1 VENHRSLKRQNR
13 LLCPKK
19 KTKAQL
25 SREKKLRRGFEWGV
39 APLDFRLNFSP
50 ALPLI
55 GATKNA
61 ATKQLS
67 PELGN
72 AVSRVVEKLSRKIH
86 METTK
91 SYAFGVVSVYL

>member
-1 VENHRSLKRQNR
+1 MPLGTTKVTLWGTTEAEAGTIAIFAE
-13 LLCPKK
+13 KK

-25 SREKKLRRGFEWGV
+25 SRETKPRRGSEWGL

-50 ALPLI
+50 VLPLI
-55 GATKNA
+55 GAARNA

-67 PELGN
+67 PELGD

-86 METTK
+86 KESTK
-91 SYAFGVVSVYL
+91 S